1 MKSIQAITVHSK
13 QYIVGEPCHPPGFKD
28 EATVMK
34 ITEKNK
40 FYGLIRGFVVHFDTK
55 KRAAYSYRARQ
66 GILEMKDFKRTFK
79 VFV

>member
-1 MKSIQAITVHSK
+1 MKSIQSITVHSK
-13 QYIVGEPCHPPGFKD
+13 QYIVGERCHPPGFRD

-55 KRAAYSYRARQ
+55 KELHIHTEPFYDYEASAVESHCFQ
-66 GILEMKDFKRTFK
+66 S
-79 VFV
+79 

>member
-1 MKSIQAITVHSK
+1 MTFLEGEWNLMKSIQAITVHSK

-55 KRAAYSYRARQ
+55 TELH
-66 GILEMKDFKRTFK
+66 IHTEPVK
-79 VFV
+79 VYWR

>member
-1 MKSIQAITVHSK
+1 MKSIQSITVHSK
-13 QYIVGEPCHPPGFKD
+13 QYIVGERCHPPGFRD

-55 KRAAYSYRARQ
+55 KEPAYSYRARQ
-66 GILEMKDFKRTFK
+66 CSLEVKDFKRTFK
-79 VFV
+79 IFV